1 MDKNPPEHAIIYRNI
16 KHPRLE
22 YKTGTLTLILPKT
35 HKNPEQILQK
45 YQKWIQTKQKAITQ
59 ALQEAKN
66 KTIIQDRTEKQLKTL
81 VNTLVQTYQKE
92 LNTNINKIFYRKMK
106 TKWASHSP
114 NNNLTINT
122 LLKYLPNDI
131 IEYIVYHEITHAI
144 ERKHNQNF
152 WNIITKKFPD
162 YQTKEK
168 DLLTYWFIIHKNAE
182 GSVKLS
188 EVLNTNTNKLQCR
201 EASRFEQH

>member
-1 MDKNPPEHAIIYRNI
+1 MDKNQPEYTIIYRNI

-45 YQKWIQTKQKAITQ
+45 YQKWIQTKRKAITQ
-59 ALQEAKN
+59 ALQEAKT
-66 KTIIQDRTEKQLKTL
+66 KTIIHDRTEKELRTL
-81 VNTLVQTYQKE
+81 INTLVQTYQKE

-106 TKWASHSP
+106 TKWASHSC

-131 IEYIVYHEITHAI
+131 IEYIVYHEITHSI
-144 ERKHNQNF
+144 ERKHNEKF
-152 WNIITKKFPD
+152 WNLIAKKFQD
-162 YQTKEK
+162 YQNKEK
-168 DLLTYWFIIHKNAE
+168 DLLTYWFVIQKKIVNLTSPK
-182 GSVKLS
+182 
-188 EVLNTNTNKLQCR
+188 
-201 EASRFEQH
+201 